1 MSTSTARDGRAWID
15 DTMLDTM
22 VAVDPNEPGCHYA
35 RLVDS
40 GHHVW
45 AILAGLRGNHNDIE
59 KTTRDWHISEGRC
72 ERHCATMSV
81 TGLSSTRSFSCSRRS
96 ERQSDHNYRG
106 ESTRARVMVAPRS
119 IT

>member
-22 VAVDPNEPGCHYA
+22 VAVDPNESGCHYA

-59 KTTRDWHISEGRC
+59 KTTRDWHISEGEVRAALRYD
-72 ERHCATMSV
+72 ERHRAIFDAF
-81 TGLSSTRSFSCSRRS
+81 LLLQQEERAAKRS
-96 ERQSDHNYRG
+96 
-106 ESTRARVMVAPRS
+106 
-119 IT
+119 